1 MQILITG
8 GTGFIGRRV
17 VRALLKE
24 GHRVSVYSR
33 QSASNVRRLLTSDV
47 RPVKSLT
54 AINPSVA
61 FDAVINLAG
70 EPVMEK
76 RWSHQRKRELL
87 DSRVGL
93 TTDLVDLIE
102 RMENRPKVLISG
114 SAVGFYGHRD
124 LLEPQNESSAA
135 GSDFAASLCER
146 WEQAARRAEGLG
158 VRVCLLRTG
167 IVLHPNSGALHEMLP
182 PFRLGLGGPL
192 GSGRQMVSWIHT
204 DDMTRIITFLL
215 NNESLRGAFN
225 ATAPEPVSNREF
237 AKALGKALKRPA
249 VVPVPGFVLKLLLG
263 ESSAMVLD
271 GQAAIPERLQEAG
284 FTWEQPEIN
293 GALQQLFIKP
303 SYF

>member
-17 VRALLKE
+17 VRALIKE
-24 GHRVSVYSR
+24 GHRVSVLSR
-33 QSASNVRRLLTSDV
+33 KSASDVRRLLTSDV

-61 FDAVINLAG
+61 FDAIINLAG
-70 EPVMEK
+70 EPIMDK
-76 RWSHQRKRELL
+76 RWSHQHKRTLL
-87 DSRVGL
+87 DSRVGI
-93 TTDLVDLIE
+93 TSELVDLIE

-114 SAVGFYGHRD
+114 SAVGYYGHHD
-124 LLEPQNESSAA
+124 LSEPQNESSVP

-146 WEQAARRAEGLG
+146 WEQAARRAESLG

-167 IVLHPNSGALHEMLP
+167 IVLHQNNGALHEMLP
-182 PFRLGLGGPL
+182 PFRLGVGGPI
-192 GSGRQMVSWIHT
+192 GSGKQMMSWIHT

-215 NNESLRGAFN
+215 NNDSLRGAFN
-225 ATAPEPVSNREF
+225 ATAPNPVSNREF
-237 AKALGKALKRPA
+237 AKALGKALRRPA

-263 ESSAMVLD
+263 ESSAMVLN
-271 GQAAIPERLQEAG
+271 GQAAVPERLQEAG

-293 GALQQLFIKP
+293 AALSQLFLKP